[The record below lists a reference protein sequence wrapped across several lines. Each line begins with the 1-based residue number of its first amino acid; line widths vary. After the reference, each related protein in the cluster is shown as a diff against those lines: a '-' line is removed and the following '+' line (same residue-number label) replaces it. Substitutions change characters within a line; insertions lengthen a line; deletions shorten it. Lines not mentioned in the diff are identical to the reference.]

1 MPMGHSSA
9 PWVKL
14 AVSQA
19 GRLVEVQR
27 VPAAAVDSELV
38 ERDMDFVEQ
47 LHLKLQCWTAGG

>member
-1 MPMGHSSA
+1 MPMGHSLA

-27 VPAAAVDSELV
+27 VPVAAVDSELA

-47 LHLKLQCWTAGG
+47 VNVKLRCWTAGG